1 MMARRERLGVSWGFY
16 WIRER
21 EGQRWEPAE
30 LVYHRGR
37 LKMMLLGYDRGI
49 PIDEIYAWSIDRRI
63 APPLDE
69 EL

>member
-1 MMARRERLGVSWGFY
+1 MARRERLGVSWGFY

-21 EGQRWEPAE
+21 KGQRWEPAE

-37 LKMMLLGYDRGI
+37 LKMIPLGYDRGI
-49 PIDEIYAWSIDRRI
+49 PIDKIYAWSIDRRI